1 MKRTSSIA
9 ILAASAALLAA
20 GCTNTKQTREETI
33 TMEHIQ
39 LDTTAFSQQV
49 DGKQVGLYFLKN
61 KNGVEMAVTNYGAK
75 VVALATPDKNGAF
88 EDIVLGFDNL
98 DAYLNTSEK
107 YFGSVIG
114 RYGNRIAGGRFT
126 LNGREYTLAVNNGAN
141 HLHGGDKGFN
151 AVVWDVVRADSSLLE
166 FHYLSKDGEEG
177 YPGNLDVTMIYEL
190 TGDNEF
196 KISYKAETDDTTI
209 LNLTHHS
216 FFNLHGAGNGSV
228 NDHLMQI
235 NAGQYTPVDSTLIPT
250 GELASVSGTPM
261 DFQQATAIGS
271 RIDADFQQLEF
282 GNGYDH
288 NYVLSRG
295 EGTDSLMLA
304 ATVLE
309 PQSGRSMEV
318 YTTEPGV
325 QFYGGNFL
333 DGSVTGKGGK
343 AYDFRGAF
351 CLETQHF
358 PDSPNQ
364 ENFPSVVLNPGE
376 TYTHTCIYK
385 FGVK

>member
-1 MKRTSSIA
+1 MKKAVLIA
-9 ILAASAALLAA
+9 AIAFTAAA
-20 GCTNTKQTREETI
+20 CTNTKQSKEETA

-39 LDTTAFSQQV
+39 LDTAAFSQEV

-61 KNGVEMAVTNYGAK
+61 KNGIEMAVTNYGAK
-75 VVALATPDKNGAF
+75 VVALAVPDKNGSF

-98 DAYLNTSEK
+98 EDYLNASEK
-107 YFGSVIG
+107 YFGAAIG
-114 RYGNRIAGGRFT
+114 RYGNRIANGKFT
-126 LNGREYTLAVNNGAN
+126 LNGKEYTLATNNGPN
-141 HLHGGDKGFN
+141 HLHGGDKGFES
-151 AVVWDVVRADSSLLE
+151 VVWDVTQPDSQRLE

-177 YPGNLDVTMIYEL
+177 YPGNLDVKMIYEL
-190 TGDNEF
+190 SDDNEF
-196 KISYKAETDDTTI
+196 KISYEAETDDTTVI
-209 LNLTHHS
+209 NLTHHS
-216 FFNLHGAGNGSV
+216 FFNLHGAGNGTV
-228 NDHLMQI
+228 NDHVLMI

-250 GELASVSGTPM
+250 GEIATVSGTPM
-261 DFQQATAIGS
+261 DFQQATEIGS
-271 RIDADFQQLEF
+271 RVEADFEQLKF
-282 GNGYDH
+282 GKGYDH

-304 ATVLE
+304 ASVLE
-309 PQSGRSMEV
+309 PQSGRYMEV
-318 YTTEPGV
+318 YTTEPGI

-333 DGSVTGKGGK
+333 DGSITGKGGK
-343 AYDFRGAF
+343 SYDFRTAF

-385 FGVK
+385 FGTR